1 MLQNAERIFFI
12 FVNPAI
18 SLVIIALNST
28 VIYKMVKS
36 TKRTGQS
43 AKNMETKSASLSA
56 KERVQSG
63 SCEIHEPNFRRTEKS
78 QGTFKKQ
85 LKKKKEIQ
93 QKIPIQKK
101 NISKYMILLLNLA
114 ISDLLIGVA
123 IIFYILLMFIKMHI
137 DRRTLLFVMGFLISC
152 LLPTSLLVSL
162 ANLQLAAI
170 LKFYAILRPFKYR
183 SIKNRFIIK
192 ICLLQWVLITLP
204 VTIDYT
210 FTYLKH
216 TGLYHS
222 KFYQVIIP
230 PLIFTAIIALAITYF
245 LIFKSIQNRVAVG
258 ESHNVN
264 QNKEREK
271 ALKTCLY
278 RVISFTMFWLPTS
291 GWGIYEICTENR
303 NQPTGK
309 VLSYFVLLNPV
320 MNPLIYIFVFR
331 KQA

>member
-1 MLQNAERIFFI
+1 MVISLTTIVLQNAERIFFI

-78 QGTFKKQ
+78 QGTFKEQ

-114 ISDLLIGVA
+114 VSDLLIGVA

-245 LIFKSIQNRVAVG
+245 LIFKSI
-258 ESHNVN
+258 
-264 QNKEREK
+264 
-271 ALKTCLY
+271 
-278 RVISFTMFWLPTS
+278 
-291 GWGIYEICTENR
+291 
-303 NQPTGK
+303 
-309 VLSYFVLLNPV
+309 
-320 MNPLIYIFVFR
+320 
-331 KQA
+331 